1 MTERIIQQATIPP
14 NSGMA
19 FEVARGR
26 HLRVSGTTIADFVAF
41 NRHDLRERFDQARTK
56 TYNSKIWISTGDVL
70 MTKANNPLLRIVADM
85 YAGQGTHDLQKGM
98 CSGRRFQRAAG
109 EGRLAEYYNRPL
121 RPEDLP
127 DHGCWEN
134 LSRAL
139 APYGV
144 PPEDV
149 PRPFN
154 LFQTLE
160 ITPATGRMSN
170 TSIRPRPGTYIELR
184 AEMDALVAIS
194 ACPDLTVGGKAQ
206 QVLIYAPT
214 TAAVP

>member
-1 MTERIIQQATIPP
+1 MGEQVIQQATIPP

-19 FEVARGR
+19 FEVARGQ
-26 HLRVSGTTIADFVAF
+26 HLRVTGTTIADFVAF
-41 NRHDLRERFDQARTK
+41 NLHDLRERFDQARTK

-70 MTKANNPLLRIVADM
+70 MTKANNPLLRIVVDL

-98 CSGRRFQRAAG
+98 CSGGRFQRAAG
-109 EGRLAEYYNRPL
+109 EGRLAEYYNRPI

-144 PPEDV
+144 SPEDV
-149 PRPFN
+149 PSPFN

-160 ITPATGRMSN
+160 IDPVTGRMSN
-170 TSIRPRPGTYIELR
+170 TSIRPRPGTYIEFR

-206 QVLIYAPT
+206 DVLIYAPIA
-214 TAAVP
+214 AAVP

>member
-1 MTERIIQQATIPP
+1 MAERVVQQATIPP

-19 FEVARGR
+19 FEVARGQ
-26 HLRVSGTTIADFVAF
+26 HLRVTGTTIADFVAF

-70 MTKANNPLLRIVADM
+70 MTKANNPLLRIVADL

-98 CSGRRFQRAAG
+98 CSGRRFQIAAR
-109 EGRLAEYYNRPL
+109 EDRLAEYYNRPL

-134 LSRAL
+134 LSTAL
-139 APYGV
+139 VPWDV

-149 PRPFN
+149 PSPFN

-160 ITPATGRMSN
+160 IDPASGRMSN
-170 TSIRPRPGTYIELR
+170 TRIRPRPGTYVEFR

-194 ACPDLTVGGKAQ
+194 ACPDLTVGGKAIE
-206 QVLIYAPT
+206 VLIYEPDAPP
-214 TAAVP
+214 AG